1 MRVILFSMQAMKVEE
16 RAMEESTAGTMNTE
30 SATSTDSVAAGGK
43 GAYQVL
49 EEGWE
54 AIGTGV
60 RHVFHALPGHGT
72 IPGFA
77 LGVGAAMA
85 FGVGE
90 LVAGC
95 FTAYVSYRY
104 FAYGESLSE
113 AIEKAIKFE
122 AGKLEEK
129 EINKPI
135 PKDV

>member
-1 MRVILFSMQAMKVEE
+1 MKES
-16 RAMEESTAGTMNTE
+16 ATDTMETEST
-30 SATSTDSVAAGGK
+30 TSTDSVADSGK
-43 GAYQVL
+43 GVSQAI
-49 EEGWE
+49 EEGWD
-54 AIGTGV
+54 ALGRGT
-60 RHVFHALPGHGT
+60 RYAFHVLPGHGT
-72 IPGFA
+72 VAGFA

-122 AGKLEEK
+122 SGTLEIK

-135 PKDV
+135 PEKLL

>member
-1 MRVILFSMQAMKVEE
+1 MD
-16 RAMEESTAGTMNTE
+16 ESTAGTMKTE
-30 SATSTDSVAAGGK
+30 TGSSSDSVAEGGK
-43 GAYQVL
+43 GVYQVI
-49 EEGWE
+49 EEGWD
-54 AIGTGV
+54 ALGQGT